1 MELIKFLQQRVSYHV
16 HELSLP
22 APAGCDLETILQTA
36 MSTPDHG
43 NLNPWHF
50 LVIEHEQVEAL
61 VELLSEAWV
70 ASDVNVDK
78 GLVKRLSSYLRQ
90 APMLVL
96 VSAEI
101 KPHKEVSQ
109 QDQILSAAAA
119 CQMILLAADASGYGG
134 VWYST
139 EAVDLPNVKE
149 HLHLKESHVPVGFLV
164 LGTPEEI
171 RKKRRRC
178 AKPLTSKW
186 SPQTTY

>member
-36 MSTPDHG
+36 MSTPDYG

-50 LVIEHEQVEAL
+50 LVIDHEQVEAP
-61 VELLSEAWV
+61 VELLSAAWV
-70 ASDVNVDK
+70 ASDVNVGK
-78 GLVKRLSSYLRQ
+78 GQVKRLSSYLRQ
-90 APMLVL
+90 AP
-96 VSAEI
+96 
-101 KPHKEVSQ
+101 
-109 QDQILSAAAA
+109 ILSAAAA
-119 CQMILLAADASGYGG
+119 CQMILLGADASGYGG
-134 VWYST
+134 VWYSK

-149 HLHLKESHVPVGFLV
+149 HLHLNESHVPVGFLV
-164 LGTPEEI
+164 LGTPVET